1 MVVMEH
7 QHRIRF
13 TVTEAAD
20 GTVSLHFYS
29 LLMHRVSAVV
39 ILSQED
45 AKELA
50 TAIVDTLKDMQR
62 AVQSDEP
69 PPSNDPQP

>member
-1 MVVMEH
+1 
-7 QHRIRF
+7 
-13 TVTEAAD
+13 VTEAAD

-39 ILSQED
+39 VLSPED
-45 AKELA
+45 AKQLA
-50 TAIVDTLKDMQR
+50 VDIVETLQTMQA

-69 PPSNDPQP
+69 PPNEPPP